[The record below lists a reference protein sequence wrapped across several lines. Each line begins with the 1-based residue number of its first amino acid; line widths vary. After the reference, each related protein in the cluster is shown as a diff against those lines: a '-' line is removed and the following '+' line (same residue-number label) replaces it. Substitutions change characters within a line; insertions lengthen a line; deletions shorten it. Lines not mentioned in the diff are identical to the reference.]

1 MVSPV
6 ISTIFVPR
14 GAEADAVRRAAARAR
29 SNVRVV
35 ETGIGPIAA
44 ARAADEALA
53 RAPVGTVLVTGLC
66 GLLSPSFAV
75 GDALVYGEIARGN
88 DGAALALARDL
99 GGALAAKIPNAQ
111 TGIRA
116 LASERIVTSAREKTE
131 LGERTHADAVD
142 MESLAI
148 VERLQQRNVPVAV
161 VRVAS
166 DGSSDT
172 LPELDRALDGAG
184 GMDGLALALAMLR
197 HPALGIR
204 LAFNGTRALRALR
217 DCVEALL
224 R

>member
-1 MVSPV
+1 V

-44 ARAADEALA
+44 GRAADEAIA
-53 RAPVGTVLVTGLC
+53 AAPIGTALVTGLC
-66 GLLSPSFAV
+66 GLLSPSFSV
-75 GDALVYGEIARGN
+75 GDALVYGEIARGS
-88 DGAALALARDL
+88 DGVALALARDL
-99 GGALAAKIPNAQ
+99 GGALATKIPHAQ

-116 LASERIVTSAREKTE
+116 LASERIVTSAREKTL
-131 LGERTHADAVD
+131 LGERTNADAVD

-148 VERLQQRNVPVAV
+148 VECLQRRNVPVAV

-166 DGSSDT
+166 DGSNDT

-197 HPALGIR
+197 RPVSGFR
-204 LAFNGTRALRALR
+204 LAVNGTRALRALR

>member
-1 MVSPV
+1 M

-44 ARAADEALA
+44 AQAADDAIA
-53 RAPVGTVLVTGLC
+53 AAPVGTALVTGLC
-66 GLLSPSFAV
+66 GLLSPSFSV
-75 GDALVYGEIARGN
+75 GDALVYGEIARGG
-88 DGAALALARDL
+88 DGAALTLARDL
-99 GGALAAKIPNAQ
+99 SGALAAKIPHAQ

-116 LASERIVTSAREKTE
+116 LASERIVTSAREKTD

-148 VERLQQRNVPVAV
+148 VERLHRHNVPVAV

-166 DGSSDT
+166 DGSNDT

-197 HPALGIR
+197 QPASGFR
-204 LAFNGTRALRALR
+204 LAVNGTRALRALR
-217 DCVEALL
+217 ECVEALL

>member
-1 MVSPV
+1 V

-44 ARAADEALA
+44 GRAADDAMA
-53 RAPVGTVLVTGLC
+53 AAPVGIALVTGLC
-66 GLLSPSFAV
+66 GLLSPSFSV
-75 GDALVYGEIARGN
+75 GDALVYGEISRG
-88 DGAALALARDL
+88 GEAVALTLARDL
-99 GGALAAKIPNAQ
+99 GAALATKIPHAQ

-116 LASERIVTSAREKTE
+116 LASDRIVTSAREKTE
-131 LGERTHADAVD
+131 LGERTQADAVD

-148 VERLQQRNVPVAV
+148 VV

-197 HPALGIR
+197 QPASGFR
-204 LAFNGTRALRALR
+204 LAINGTRALRALR
-217 DCVEALL
+217 HCVEAVL

>member
-1 MVSPV
+1 V

-44 ARAADEALA
+44 GRAADDAMA
-53 RAPVGTVLVTGLC
+53 AAPVGIALVTGLC
-66 GLLSPSFAV
+66 GLLSPSFSV
-75 GDALVYGEIARGN
+75 GDALVYGEISRG
-88 DGAALALARDL
+88 GEAVALTLARDL
-99 GGALAAKIPNAQ
+99 GAALATKIPHAQ

-116 LASERIVTSAREKTE
+116 LASDRIVTSAREKTE
-131 LGERTHADAVD
+131 LGERTQADAVD

-148 VERLQQRNVPVAV
+148 VERLQQHNVPVAV

-197 HPALGIR
+197 QPASGFR
-204 LAFNGTRALRALR
+204 LAINGTRALRALR
-217 DCVEALL
+217 HCVEAVL

>member
-1 MVSPV
+1 V

-44 ARAADEALA
+44 GRAADEAIA
-53 RAPVGTVLVTGLC
+53 AAPVGTALVTGLC
-66 GLLSPSFAV
+66 GLLSPSFSV
-75 GDALVYGEIARGN
+75 GDALVYGEIARGR
-88 DGAALALARDL
+88 DGIALTLERDL
-99 GGALAAKIPNAQ
+99 SGALATKIPHAQ

-131 LGERTHADAVD
+131 LGERMSADAVD

-166 DGSSDT
+166 DGSNDT

-197 HPALGIR
+197 RPASGFR
-204 LAFNGTRALRALR
+204 LAVNGTRALRALR

>member
-1 MVSPV
+1 
-6 ISTIFVPR
+6 
-14 GAEADAVRRAAARAR
+14 VRRAAARAR

-44 ARAADEALA
+44 AQAADDAMA
-53 RAPVGTVLVTGLC
+53 AAPVGVVLVTGLC
-66 GLLSPSFAV
+66 GLLSPTFSV
-75 GDALVYGEIARGN
+75 GDALVYGEIARGG
-88 DGAALALARDL
+88 DGGALELSRDL
-99 GGALAAKIPNAQ
+99 GGALAAKIPYAQ

-116 LASERIVTSAREKTE
+116 LASERIVTSAREKIE

-148 VERLQQRNVPVAV
+148 VERMQQRNVPIAV

-166 DGSSDT
+166 DASNDT

-197 HPALGIR
+197 HPALGFR
-204 LAFNGTRALRALR
+204 LAVNGTRALRALR